1 MQQTT
6 KTSTEAPLT
15 SFHLESGK
23 RYRFRLI
30 NAAANVCPFVFQIE
44 DHNFTIIATETSYVK
59 PAVINTLYILAG
71 ERFDFVLDTGNKEVR
86 DYWLRFK
93 QLSPC
98 TQDLQGFAI
107 LKYQN
112 GEVKENKRMT
122 IDFNSRTP
130 PTFNDNYDD
139 SLVSQNRNL
148 QLYEYLN

>member
-1 MQQTT
+1 M
-6 KTSTEAPLT
+6 
-15 SFHLESGK
+15 
-23 RYRFRLI
+23 
-30 NAAANVCPFVFQIE
+30 
-44 DHNFTIIATETSYVK
+44 K

-112 GEVKENKRMT
+112 GGVKENKRMT